1 MKVQE
6 IKELVEG
13 HTIEALNM
21 LTEQLENGEPL
32 AHHVGGNDEGEQ
44 LTHLLGAAWIKEQMQ
59 ANGTDF
65 KTELRNYT
73 ARVRTSIS

>member
-1 MKVQE
+1 MKIHA
-6 IKELVEG
+6 IKELVET
-13 HTIEALNM
+13 HTVEVIII
-21 LTEQLENGEPL
+21 LTTQLENGEPL
-32 AHHVGGNDEGEQ
+32 SHSVHGDDEGEQ
-44 LTHLLGAAWIKEQMQ
+44 LTHLLGAVWIKEQME